1 MLPSIIIFFIVLSVL
16 VLIHELGHFLAAK
29 KAGILVEEFGFGY
42 PPRIWGK
49 KIGETI
55 YSLNWI
61 PFGGFVKLFGQE
73 LEEDGKIPV
82 KLQKRAFFK
91 QSKLA
96 RASVLLAG
104 VFGNFLLGI
113 SCFTIIYS
121 KTGIPQNLGY
131 VQIIDTMPDSPARLA
146 GLVKDEII
154 KSVNNEPITS
164 ADEFIKKVENQKG
177 QNITLVTDKGTH
189 ALTVRENPPEG
200 EGRLGVIFTD
210 VKMVFYPWWKMIFWS
225 VIEGT
230 KEAVSWGWLIAG
242 SLVLTI
248 KQLFSGIV
256 PQVAG
261 PVGIYQ
267 ITAMAARQG
276 YLELLQF
283 VGFFSINLAILNLV
297 PFPAL
302 DGAHLVFVFIGD
314 WMGKKR
320 RLAVERTVNTAGF
333 FILISLMLLVTIG
346 DILRLLK
353 TVSLSAL
360 IKPFSFLQTFFK

>member
-29 KAGILVEEFGFGY
+29 KSNILVEEFGFGY

-55 YSLNWI
+55 YSINWI

-73 LEEDGKIPV
+73 LEEDGKIPA

-96 RASVLLAG
+96 RATVLLAG
-104 VFGNFLLGI
+104 VFGNFILGI
-113 SCFTIIYS
+113 ACFTIIYS
-121 KTGIPQNLGY
+121 KTGIPQKLNT
-131 VQIIDTMPDSPARLA
+131 VKVVDIMPNSPASFA
-146 GLVKDEII
+146 GLVKDDEI
-154 KSVNNEPITS
+154 SGVNGELVYSTE
-164 ADEFIKKVENQKG
+164 EFIKKVENQKG
-177 QNITLVTDKGTH
+177 QSVSLSTNKGNLD
-189 ALTVRENPPEG
+189 LTARENPPEG
-200 EGRLGVIFTD
+200 EGRLGVVITD
-210 VKMVFYPWWKMIFWS
+210 VKMVFYPWWEMIPLS
-225 VIEGT
+225 VVEGT
-230 KEAVSWGWLIAG
+230 KEAVSWGLLIAG
-242 SLVLTI
+242 GLVLTI
-248 KQLFSGIV
+248 KQLFMGIV

-261 PVGIYQ
+261 PVGVYQ

-333 FILISLMLLVTIG
+333 LILISLMLLVTVG
-346 DILRLLK
+346 DIMRLLK
-353 TVSLSAL
+353 TVTLPSFLH
-360 IKPFSFLQTFFK
+360 FSFLQSLFK